1 LIKCKS
7 SLIIETTPQS
17 SKDFRLQI
25 LPNFLIF
32 LCNKNGGSMSELV
45 KMAKDEYDTLSKQ
58 LADRE
63 KEVVELKKKLYPI
76 GVFLKELGVLEKD
89 TRKRDKK

>member
-1 LIKCKS
+1 
-7 SLIIETTPQS
+7 
-17 SKDFRLQI
+17 
-25 LPNFLIF
+25 
-32 LCNKNGGSMSELV
+32 MSELV